1 MTCGSVSF
9 FETPFHEVVNISD
22 KEMEVK
28 ERECK
33 SESPTNGPPI
43 STNNRGN
50 VN

>member
-33 SESPTNGPPI
+33 SESPTNEPPI